1 MPSMHMLGPR
11 GVGRAD
17 NPFSSLFSIIT
28 HDLTRPPARLET
40 VPHSFIGLAHYFT
53 ADSGLKRLERRLER
67 REERP
72 PPMFFPIET

>member
-11 GVGRAD
+11 GVGRQ
-17 NPFSSLFSIIT
+17 PFFEPLQ
-28 HDLTRPPARLET
+28 HHHTRLNVGPPARLET